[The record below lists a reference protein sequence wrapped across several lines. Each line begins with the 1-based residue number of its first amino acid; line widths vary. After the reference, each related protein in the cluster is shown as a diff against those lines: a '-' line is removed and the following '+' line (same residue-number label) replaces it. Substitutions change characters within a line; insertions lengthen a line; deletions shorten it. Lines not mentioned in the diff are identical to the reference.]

1 MSAYDAV
8 QKGGLKLK
16 GVSDHGSKKKKK
28 KDKQKEKLKEAVS
41 LQQEQEQQTMPERPV
56 STKTP
61 AELAFER
68 RKWKKLEEQLVD
80 RAAKSHKDRI
90 MDFNKHLDSLSEH
103 FDIPKVSWTK

>member
-1 MSAYDAV
+1 MAEYEAV

-28 KDKQKEKLKEAVS
+28 KNKEKEKLKEA
-41 LQQEQEQQTMPERPV
+41 LEQDTQLVATTESPV
-56 STKTP
+56 SRKTK
-61 AELAFER
+61 AEIAFEK

-80 RAAKSHKDRI
+80 KAGKSHKDRI
-90 MDFNKHLDSLSEH
+90 MDFNSYLDSLTEH